1 MGNEPTRRWYETR
14 AQYASRLAAWRAA
27 QPKPT
32 LPASL
37 VGLVNPYRSPS
48 ERRYQPER
56 TPSPARDDDNFLA
69 TSALAALDLTCTSA
83 PDTSSSVDTSS
94 SSDNF
99 SGGGGDFGGGGS
111 DGSW

>member
-1 MGNEPTRRWYETR
+1 MTEQPTRRWYETR
-14 AQYASRLAAWRAA
+14 AQYARRLAAWQAS
-27 QPKPT
+27 QP
-32 LPASL
+32 LPASQ

-48 ERRYQPER
+48 ERRYTPER
-56 TPSPARDDDNFLA
+56 TPSPTRDDDDNFLA

-94 SSDNF
+94 SSDSF